1 MKSVFA
7 CTERIVRVMTR
18 KDQHAYLACAL
29 ARWENEGGSLAS
41 TGERSNSKEE
51 REIWHKQ
58 YARRVRAIALS
69 RPRRRRS
76 HIQLC
81 RPGCS
86 IVCLGS
92 RRPDHHVPST
102 SNRASRA
109 SGRAHAVAHRRSQAR
124 PERHDRPGL
133 SDPIR
138 HPRAEQA
145 VRRAHFAG
153 AARTIAPGWNSVQP
167 SINRVRKTEAI
178 PVAPCKI
185 ARSIPL

>member
-1 MKSVFA
+1 VKSVFA

-69 RPRRRRS
+69 RPRRRRRS

-124 PERHDRPGL
+124 PERHDRPGCPTQSATHVL
-133 SDPIR
+133 SKLCEELILL
-138 HPRAEQA
+138 E
-145 VRRAHFAG
+145 RRARLLRDG
-153 AARTIAPGWNSVQP
+153 I
-167 SINRVRKTEAI
+167 
-178 PVAPCKI
+178 
-185 ARSIPL
+185 RSSLQ